1 MARRVG
7 ITGGIGSGKSVV
19 SKALRAMGY
28 KVYDADSNSKR
39 LCATNEALKTA
50 LTNAFGNIY
59 NEDGTL
65 NKALFASI
73 IFNDAAQ
80 LAKANAIIHPFVIKD
95 FLEWSERVFSNN
107 GIVFVESAILIES
120 ELKNHVEKVINV
132 SVGENERLSRI
143 IKRDRCTE
151 ESARARI
158 DSQMPERKR
167 AEAADFII
175 MNGDDDFITPQIEK
189 LLTEL

>member
-19 SKALRAMGY
+19 SKALRTMGY

-39 LCATNEALKTA
+39 LCATNETLKNA

-80 LAKANAIIHPFVIKD
+80 LAKVNAIIHPFVTKD

-132 SVGENERLSRI
+132 SADENERLSRI

-158 DSQMPERKR
+158 NSQMPERKR

>member
-39 LCATNEALKTA
+39 LCATNEALKNA

-80 LAKANAIIHPFVIKD
+80 LAKANAIIHPFVTKD

-132 SVGENERLSRI
+132 STDENERLSRI

-158 DSQMPERKR
+158 NSQMPERKR

>member
-1 MARRVG
+1 M
-7 ITGGIGSGKSVV
+7 
-19 SKALRAMGY
+19 
-28 KVYDADSNSKR
+28 
-39 LCATNEALKTA
+39 
-50 LTNAFGNIY
+50 
-59 NEDGTL
+59 
-65 NKALFASI
+65 
-73 IFNDAAQ
+73 
-80 LAKANAIIHPFVIKD
+80 
-95 FLEWSERVFSNN
+95 
-107 GIVFVESAILIES
+107 ESAIVIES

-132 SVGENERLSRI
+132 SADEDERLSRI

-158 DSQMPERKR
+158 NSQMPERKR

>member
-19 SKALRAMGY
+19 SKTLRAMGY

-39 LCATNEALKTA
+39 LCATNETLKNA
-50 LTNAFGNIY
+50 LTNAFRNIY

-80 LAKANAIIHPFVIKD
+80 LAKANAIIHPFVTKD

-132 SVGENERLSRI
+132 SADEDERLSRI

-158 DSQMPERKR
+158 NSQMPERKR
-167 AEAADFII
+167 AETADFII

>member
-39 LCATNEALKTA
+39 LCATNETLKNA
-50 LTNAFGNIY
+50 LTNAFGNIH

-80 LAKANAIIHPFVIKD
+80 LAKIRKELMPQAAQATPANN
-95 FLEWSERVFSNN
+95 E
-107 GIVFVESAILIES
+107 
-120 ELKNHVEKVINV
+120 EKK
-132 SVGENERLSRI
+132 GE
-143 IKRDRCTE
+143 T
-151 ESARARI
+151 
-158 DSQMPERKR
+158 
-167 AEAADFII
+167 
-175 MNGDDDFITPQIEK
+175 QIGA
-189 LLTEL
+189 

>member
-19 SKALRAMGY
+19 SKALRTMGY

-39 LCATNEALKTA
+39 LCATSEALKNA

-80 LAKANAIIHPFVIKD
+80 LAKANAIIHPFVTKD

-132 SVGENERLSRI
+132 SVDENERLSRI

-158 DSQMPERKR
+158 NSQMPERKR